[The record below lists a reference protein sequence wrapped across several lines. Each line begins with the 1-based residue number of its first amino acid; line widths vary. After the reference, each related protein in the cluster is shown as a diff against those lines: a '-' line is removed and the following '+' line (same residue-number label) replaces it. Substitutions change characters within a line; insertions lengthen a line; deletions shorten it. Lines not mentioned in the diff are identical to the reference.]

1 MDISLSVRT
10 FLFFI
15 RVISIG
21 SRTEHFI
28 LKKRQIKVQVKKM
41 AEILDILLNNPLLL
55 AAILAVIWNIG
66 GYVAQLLKIKKLE
79 PYEVTKLAETLVLF
93 EAVFLIM
100 STLVG
105 IPITWTAIA
114 AIAVMTIRS
123 LKSAIDKNTAAK

>member
-1 MDISLSVRT
+1 M
-10 FLFFI
+10 
-15 RVISIG
+15 
-21 SRTEHFI
+21 EHFI

-41 AEILDILLNNPLLL
+41 AEILDILSNNPLLL